1 VPCFLRLRKP
11 FLGRTPFG
19 ILESFPGSERRRA
32 VLRIGRVEGGHD
44 NRSHVDRIFLIPNI
58 VVVRDLA
65 HDQDARALMGTGFPM
80 QHNDPEEGR
89 EIVQSLDDLRDQ
101 SWERLNHP
109 GQTVRLS
116 ILRGIFICSERVDS
130 VLQGRLL

>member
-32 VLRIGRVEGGHD
+32 VLRIGRIEGSDD
-44 NRSHVDRIFLIPNI
+44 NRSQVHKIVFVPNI

-65 HDQDARALMGTGFPM
+65 HGQDVRALMGTGFSM
-80 QHNDPEEGR
+80 QYNDSEEVR
-89 EIVQSLDDLRDQ
+89 ETVQSVDDLRDQ
-101 SWERLNHP
+101 SWEGLNHP
-109 GQTVRLS
+109 RQTVRLS
-116 ILRGIFICSERVDS
+116 LLRLCSERVDR